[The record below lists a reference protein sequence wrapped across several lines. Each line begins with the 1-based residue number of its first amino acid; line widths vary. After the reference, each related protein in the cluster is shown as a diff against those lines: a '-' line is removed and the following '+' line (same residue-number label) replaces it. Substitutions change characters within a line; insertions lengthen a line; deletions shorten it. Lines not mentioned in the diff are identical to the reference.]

1 MGFSPQKKERL
12 LFTTELLK
20 YAWVGFGLK
29 PIYGTIF
36 FVHELKLVATE
47 SCLYGLRKQS
57 ILSARQCR
65 AKQRGHQLPRPSGR
79 GTND

>member
-1 MGFSPQKKERL
+1 VDIIMGFSPKTKERL

-47 SCLYGLRKQS
+47 SSLYGLRKQS
-57 ILSARQCR
+57 ILSASQCG
-65 AKQRGHQLPRPSGR
+65 AQTKRPSIA
-79 GTND
+79 TT